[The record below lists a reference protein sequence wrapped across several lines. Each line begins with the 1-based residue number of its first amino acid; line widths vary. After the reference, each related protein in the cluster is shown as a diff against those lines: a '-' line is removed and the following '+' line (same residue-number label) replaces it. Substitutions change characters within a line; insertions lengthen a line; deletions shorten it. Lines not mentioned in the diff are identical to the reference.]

1 MRRIMTAALA
11 ALMATAA
18 QAAPCGLSGKW
29 ISDDSGA
36 IELLIIE
43 GASWERYVGFRFAAG
58 GEIVA
63 RTDVALRL
71 RDASGGAAME
81 WRYAWQGVDHLKL
94 TDAEGDTRLFI
105 RLETCRPRHMGDVA
119 AAPGAG

>member
-1 MRRIMTAALA
+1 MKRIMTAALV
-11 ALMATAA
+11 ALTATAA

-29 ISDDSGA
+29 ISDESGA
-36 IELLIIE
+36 VELLIIE

-63 RTDVALRL
+63 RTEVVLRL
-71 RDASGGAAME
+71 RNDDDGEAVE

-94 TDAEGDTRLFI
+94 TDAEGDARLFI
-105 RLETCRPRHMGDVA
+105 RLETCRPRDVGDVA
-119 AAPGAG
+119 AAHGAG